1 MKGKIILEEAWNLP
15 RIAAEEAKGYASV
28 QAAGLLGKALAD
40 IEGRVAAMDEAGVE
54 MQVLSLTGPG
64 AQGLADPVEAH
75 NMAVE
80 SNNYIAEK
88 VKANPSRFAAFAA
101 VSMHDPKQ
109 AAEELTRAVVEL
121 GCVGVM
127 LNDFQ
132 SSGQDGNTML
142 FYDHASYDVFWAA
155 VEKLDVPVYLHPRL
169 PSPLVFDQLYRDRK
183 WLQASAWGF
192 ANQLSIHILGIATSG
207 VFDRFPGVQLIFGH
221 MGEHIPF
228 DLWRL
233 DHKLDRDRFPGMR
246 MAKNK
251 TIRDYF
257 ASNMHIVNYRVSSGH
272 FSTPSLQGAIAEI
285 SASRIMFSIDYPYE
299 DGLMEGSTWID
310 NAPISQPD
318 LLAIGRENALRLLK
332 LDRAP
337 HNMTPG
343 LSLKELEIGG
353 LSKVCKAMHVI
364 TDLSVSRRLHIS
376 RRGEPSKDKD
386 SRLRRG
392 LDQWSSVDFNYL
404 YFHSSTTL

>member
-1 MKGKIILEEAWNLP
+1 MKGKIILEEAFNLP
-15 RIAAEEAKGYASV
+15 RIAEAEAKQYASV
-28 QAAGLLGKALAD
+28 NAAVLLGKALAD
-40 IEGRVAAMDEAGVE
+40 IDGRIAAMDEAGVE
-54 MQVLSLTGPG
+54 MQVLSLTAPG
-64 AQGLADPVEAH
+64 CQGVSDPAEAH
-75 NMAVE
+75 KMAVE
-80 SNNYIAEK
+80 SNNYVADK

-109 AAEELTRAVVEL
+109 AAEELARAVVEL

-132 SSGQDGNTML
+132 SSGPDGNTML
-142 FYDHASYDVFWAA
+142 FYDDPSYDIFWAA
-155 VEKLDVPVYLHPRL
+155 VEELDVPVYLHPRL
-169 PSPLVFDQLYRDRK
+169 PTPRIFDELYKDRK

-207 VFDRFPGVQLIFGH
+207 VFDRFPRVQLVFGH

-233 DHKLDRDRFPGMR
+233 DHKLNRDRFPDMP

-257 ASNMHIVNYRVSSGH
+257 AGNMHITTSGH
-272 FSTPSLQGAIAEI
+272 FSTRSLQGAIAEL

-299 DGLMEGSTWID
+299 DGLMEGSAWLD
-310 NAPISQPD
+310 GLPLAQPD
-318 LLAIGRENALRLLK
+318 LVAIGRENALRLLK

-337 HNMTPG
+337 HNLTSG
-343 LSLKELEIGG
+343 LTLKELEIGG
-353 LSKVCKAMHVI
+353 LKGPIFPDAATH
-364 TDLSVSRRLHIS
+364 
-376 RRGEPSKDKD
+376 
-386 SRLRRG
+386 LR
-392 LDQWSSVDFNYL
+392 
-404 YFHSSTTL
+404 TLTRA

>member
-1 MKGKIILEEAWNLP
+1 MKGKIILEEAFNLP
-15 RIAAEEAKGYASV
+15 RLAEEEAKQYASV
-28 QAAGLLGKALAD
+28 HGAVLLGKALAD

-54 MQVLSLTGPG
+54 MQVLSLTSPG
-64 AQGLADPVEAH
+64 CQGVSDPVEAQK
-75 NMAVE
+75 MAVE

-109 AAEELTRAVVEL
+109 AAEELSRAVIEL

-132 SSGQDGNTML
+132 SSGLDGNTTL
-142 FYDHASYDVFWAA
+142 FYDNPFYDIFWAT
-155 VEKLDVPVYLHPRL
+155 VEELDVLVYMHPRL
-169 PSPLVFDQLYRDRK
+169 ASKTVFNELYRDRK

-207 VFDRFPGVQLIFGH
+207 VFDRFPGVQLAFGH

-228 DLWRL
+228 DLWRI
-233 DHKLDRDRFPGMR
+233 DHKLDRDRFPDMQ
-246 MAKNK
+246 MAKNR

-257 ASNMHIVNYRVSSGH
+257 ATNMHITTSGH
-272 FSTPSLQGAIAEI
+272 FSTRSLQGAIAEL

-299 DGLMEGSTWID
+299 DGLMEGSSWFD
-310 NAPISQPD
+310 GLPISQPD

-332 LDRAP
+332 LNRAP
-337 HNMTPG
+337 HNLKPG
-343 LSLKELEIGG
+343 LSLKELEVGG
-353 LSKVCKAMHVI
+353 LEGPIYPDDAAHLR
-364 TDLSVSRRLHIS
+364 TGSRTRA
-376 RRGEPSKDKD
+376 
-386 SRLRRG
+386 
-392 LDQWSSVDFNYL
+392 
-404 YFHSSTTL
+404 

>member
-1 MKGKIILEEAWNLP
+1 MKGKIILEEAFNLQ
-15 RIAAEEAKGYASV
+15 RLAEQEAKDYASV
-28 QAAGLLGKALAD
+28 HGAVLLGKALGD
-40 IEGRVAAMDEAGVE
+40 IDGRIAAMDEAGIE
-54 MQVLSLTGPG
+54 MQVLSLTAPGP
-64 AQGLADPVEAH
+64 QGVWDPVDAH

-80 SNNYIAEK
+80 SNNYISEK

-109 AAEELTRAVVEL
+109 AAEELSRAVIEL

-132 SSGQDGNTML
+132 SSGPDGNTML
-142 FYDHASYDVFWAA
+142 FYDDPSYDVFWAA
-155 VEKLDVPVYLHPRL
+155 VEELDVLVYMHPRL
-169 PSPLVFDQLYRDRK
+169 ASKRIFDELYRDRK

-207 VFDRFPGVQLIFGH
+207 VFDRFPGVQLAFGH

-233 DHKLDRDRFPGMR
+233 DHKLDRDRFPEMR

-257 ASNMHIVNYRVSSGH
+257 ATNMHITTSGN
-272 FSTPSLQGAIAEI
+272 FSTRSLHGAIAEL
-285 SASRIMFSIDYPYE
+285 SSSRIMFSIDYPYE
-299 DGLMEGSTWID
+299 DGLMEGSTWFD
-310 NAPISQPD
+310 TLPLSQPD

-337 HNMTPG
+337 HNMKPG
-343 LSLKELEIGG
+343 LTLKELEIGG
-353 LSKVCKAMHVI
+353 LKGPIYPDAATHLRTI
-364 TDLSVSRRLHIS
+364 TRA
-376 RRGEPSKDKD
+376 
-386 SRLRRG
+386 
-392 LDQWSSVDFNYL
+392 
-404 YFHSSTTL
+404 

>member
-15 RIAAEEAKGYASV
+15 RLAESEAKLYASV
-28 QAAGLLGKALAD
+28 NAAGALGRALVD
-40 IEGRVAAMDEAGVE
+40 IDGRIAAMDEAGVE
-54 MQVLSLTGPG
+54 MQVLSLTSPG
-64 AQGLADPVEAH
+64 CQGVSDPVEAH
-75 NMAVE
+75 KMAVE

-101 VSMHDPKQ
+101 VSMHNPKQ
-109 AAEELTRAVVEL
+109 AAEELSRAVVEL

-132 SSGQDGNTML
+132 NSGPDGSTLL
-142 FYDHASYDVFWAA
+142 FYDDPSYDTFWAA
-155 VEKLDVPVYLHPRL
+155 VEELDVLVYMHPRL
-169 PSPLVFDQLYRDRK
+169 PAKSVFNDFYRERK

-207 VFDRFPGVQLIFGH
+207 IFDRFPGVQLAFGH

-233 DHKLDRDRFPGMR
+233 DHKLDRDRFPEMR

-251 TIRDYF
+251 TVRDYF
-257 ASNMHIVNYRVSSGH
+257 ATNMHITTSGH
-272 FSTPSLQGAIAEI
+272 FSTRSLQGAITEL
-285 SASRIMFSIDYPYE
+285 SSSRIMFSIDYPYE
-299 DGLMEGSTWID
+299 DGLMEGSTWFD
-310 NAPISQPD
+310 NLPLSQPD

-337 HNMTPG
+337 HNMKPG
-343 LSLKELEIGG
+343 LSLKDLEIGG
-353 LSKVCKAMHVI
+353 L
-364 TDLSVSRRLHIS
+364 
-376 RRGEPSKDKD
+376 RGPIYPDDASH
-386 SRLRRG
+386 LR
-392 LDQWSSVDFNYL
+392 
-404 YFHSSTTL
+404 TLTRA